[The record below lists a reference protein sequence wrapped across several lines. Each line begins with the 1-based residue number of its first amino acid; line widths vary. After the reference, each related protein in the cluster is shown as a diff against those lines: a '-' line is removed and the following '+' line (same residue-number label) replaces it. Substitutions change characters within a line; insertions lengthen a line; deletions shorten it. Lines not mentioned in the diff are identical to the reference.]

1 MEIRPRPENQ
11 ETALTM
17 TKHPCLI
24 LFALSLPYVG
34 QLKAIPLPGAEQAKE
49 ATRIVKSSGI
59 EREYVPRA
67 QLTTEEEKT
76 VLALAKK
83 QGIIKVVKIKTYN
96 IHPSAARGIS
106 VQGAEITT
114 DREVSYQVL
123 NIKYKKWFHPGAKP
137 GKGEIQ
143 MGEFWAGKPYSRKQT
158 ILWVGETSYRCGS
171 VQVLS
176 FKDAESL
183 LGYCIEGKFTYD
195 PGPRINDKLL
205 DQVDWKRPN
214 RISKRGDAISVGFP
228 HKGGTGSGFFDL
240 QVELVGGKPNIKQM
254 FQAIP

>member
-1 MEIRPRPENQ
+1 MKN
-11 ETALTM
+11 L
-17 TKHPCLI
+17 
-24 LFALSLPYVG
+24 LSLSFSLGLACLP
-34 QLKAIPLPGAEQAKE
+34 QLKAIPLPGSDEAKE
-49 ATRIVKSSGI
+49 VRIVTSGGI
-59 EREYVPRA
+59 TREYVPRA
-67 QLTTEEEKT
+67 QLTAEEEKS

-83 QGIIKVVKIKTYN
+83 VGIAEVVKIKTYN
-96 IHPSAARGIS
+96 LYPSSARGIS
-106 VQGAEITT
+106 VQGAEIIT

-123 NIKYKKWFHPGAKP
+123 NVKYKKWFHPGAKP

-143 MGEFWAGKPYSRKQT
+143 LDNFWAGKPYSRKQI

-171 VQVLS
+171 VQGLS
-176 FKDAESL
+176 FKEAESL
-183 LGYCIEGKFTYD
+183 LGHLIEGKFTYD

-205 DQVDWKRPN
+205 NQVDWEKPN
-214 RISKRGDAISVGFP
+214 RINKRGDAISVGFP

>member
-1 MEIRPRPENQ
+1 MIECRP
-11 ETALTM
+11 L
-17 TKHPCLI
+17 L
-24 LFALSLPYVG
+24 LLVFSLSFIG
-34 QLKAIPLPGAEQAKE
+34 QSRAIPLPGATEEKQE
-49 ATRIVKSSGI
+49 DLSLITKSDGI
-59 EREYVPRA
+59 EREYVSRA
-67 QLTTEEEKT
+67 QLTAEEEKS

-83 QGIIKVVKIKTYN
+83 VGIAEVVKIKTYN
-96 IHPSAARGIS
+96 LYPSSARGIS
-106 VQGAEITT
+106 VQGAEIIT

-171 VQVLS
+171 VQGLS

-183 LGYCIEGKFTYD
+183 LGYFIEGKFTYD

>member
-1 MEIRPRPENQ
+1 MIECRP
-11 ETALTM
+11 L
-17 TKHPCLI
+17 L
-24 LFALSLPYVG
+24 LLVFSLSFIG
-34 QLKAIPLPGAEQAKE
+34 QSRAIPLPGATEEKQE
-49 ATRIVKSSGI
+49 DLSLITKSGGI
-59 EREYVPRA
+59 EREYVSRA
-67 QLTTEEEKT
+67 QLTAEEEKS

-83 QGIIKVVKIKTYN
+83 VGIAEVVKIKTYN
-96 IHPSAARGIS
+96 LYPSSARGIS
-106 VQGAEITT
+106 VQGAEIIT

-143 MGEFWAGKPYSRKQT
+143 MDNFWAGKPYSRKQT

-171 VQVLS
+171 VQGLS
-176 FKDAESL
+176 FKEAESL
-183 LGYCIEGKFTYD
+183 LGHFIEGKFTYD

>member
-1 MEIRPRPENQ
+1 MIKYRS
-11 ETALTM
+11 
-17 TKHPCLI
+17 LI
-24 LFALSLPYVG
+24 LLVLSLSLTG
-34 QLKAIPLPGAEQAKE
+34 QLPAIPPPGVPE
-49 ATRIVKSSGI
+49 TDRGDLSLITKSGGI
-59 EREYVPRA
+59 ERDYRA
-67 QLTTEEEKT
+67 GKLTEEQEKIGI
-76 VLALAKK
+76 ALAKK
-83 QGIIKVVKIKTYN
+83 QGIAKVVKIRTYN
-96 IHPSAARGIS
+96 LYPSSARGIS
-106 VQGAEITT
+106 VQGAEIIT

-123 NIKYKKWFHPGAKP
+123 NVKYKKWFHPGAKP

-171 VQVLS
+171 VQGLS
-176 FKDAESL
+176 FKEAESL
-183 LGYCIEGKFTYD
+183 LGHFIGGKFTYD

-205 DQVDWKRPN
+205 DQVDWEKPN
-214 RISKRGDAISVGFP
+214 RINKRGDAISVGFP

>member
-1 MEIRPRPENQ
+1 MIKYRS
-11 ETALTM
+11 
-17 TKHPCLI
+17 LI
-24 LFALSLPYVG
+24 LLVLSLSLTG
-34 QLKAIPLPGAEQAKE
+34 QLPAIPPPGVPE
-49 ATRIVKSSGI
+49 TDRGDLSLITKSGGI
-59 EREYVPRA
+59 ERDYRA
-67 QLTTEEEKT
+67 GKLTEEQEKI
-76 VLALAKK
+76 VIALAKK
-83 QGIIKVVKIKTYN
+83 QGIAKVVKIRTYN
-96 IHPSAARGIS
+96 LYPSSARGIS
-106 VQGAEITT
+106 VQGAEIIT

-123 NIKYKKWFHPGAKP
+123 NVKYKKWFHPGAKP

-171 VQVLS
+171 VQGLS
-176 FKDAESL
+176 FKEAESL
-183 LGYCIEGKFTYD
+183 LGHFIGGKFTYD

-205 DQVDWKRPN
+205 DQVDWEKPN
-214 RISKRGDAISVGFP
+214 RINKRGDAISVGFP

>member
-1 MEIRPRPENQ
+1 MI
-11 ETALTM
+11 
-17 TKHPCLI
+17 KHRSLI
-24 LFALSLPYVG
+24 LLVLSLSLTG
-34 QLKAIPLPGAEQAKE
+34 QLPAIPPPGVPETE
-49 ATRIVKSSGI
+49 RGDLSLITKSGGI
-59 EREYVPRA
+59 ERDYRA
-67 QLTTEEEKT
+67 GKLTEEQEKI
-76 VLALAKK
+76 VIALAKK
-83 QGIIKVVKIKTYN
+83 QGIAKVVKVRTYN

-106 VQGAEITT
+106 VQGAEIIT

-123 NIKYKKWFHPGAKP
+123 NVKYKKWFHPGTKP

-171 VQVLS
+171 VQGLS
-176 FKDAESL
+176 FKEAESL
-183 LGYCIEGKFTYD
+183 LGHFIEGKFTYD

-205 DQVDWKRPN
+205 DQVDWEKPN
-214 RISKRGDAISVGFP
+214 RINKRGDAISVGFP

>member
-1 MEIRPRPENQ
+1 MIKYRS
-11 ETALTM
+11 
-17 TKHPCLI
+17 LI
-24 LFALSLPYVG
+24 LLVLSLSLTG
-34 QLKAIPLPGAEQAKE
+34 QLPAIPPPGVPE
-49 ATRIVKSSGI
+49 TDRGDLSLITKSGGI
-59 EREYVPRA
+59 ERDYRA
-67 QLTTEEEKT
+67 GKLTEEQEKI
-76 VLALAKK
+76 VIALAKK
-83 QGIIKVVKIKTYN
+83 QGIAKVVKIRTYN

-114 DREVSYQVL
+114 EREVSYQVL

-171 VQVLS
+171 VQGLS
-176 FKDAESL
+176 FKEAESL
-183 LGYCIEGKFTYD
+183 LGHFIEGKFTYD

>member
-1 MEIRPRPENQ
+1 MIERRP
-11 ETALTM
+11 LV
-17 TKHPCLI
+17 L
-24 LFALSLPYVG
+24 LVFSLSFIG

-49 ATRIVKSSGI
+49 ATRIVKSGGI

-67 QLTTEEEKT
+67 QLTKEEEKT

-83 QGIIKVVKIKTYN
+83 QGIAKVVKIKTYN
-96 IHPSAARGIS
+96 LYPSSARGIS
-106 VQGAEITT
+106 VQGAEIIT

-143 MGEFWAGKPYSRKQT
+143 LDDFWAGKPYSRKQT

-171 VQVLS
+171 VQGLS
-176 FKDAESL
+176 FKEAETL
-183 LGYCIEGKFTYD
+183 LGHLIEGKFTYD

-205 DQVDWKRPN
+205 DQVDWKKPS
-214 RISKRGDAISVGFP
+214 RIGKQGDVISVGFP

-240 QVELVGGKPNIKQM
+240 QVELVEGKPNIKQM

>member
-1 MEIRPRPENQ
+1 
-11 ETALTM
+11 M

-34 QLKAIPLPGAEQAKE
+34 QLKAIPLPGSEHPKE
-49 ATRIVKSSGI
+49 ATRIVKSGGI
-59 EREYVPRA
+59 EREYVARA
-67 QLTTEEEKT
+67 RLTPEEEKS

-83 QGIIKVVKIKTYN
+83 VGIAEVVKIKTYN
-96 IHPSAARGIS
+96 LYPSSARGIS
-106 VQGAEITT
+106 VQGAEIIT

-123 NIKYKKWFHPGAKP
+123 NVKYKKWFHPGAKP

-143 MGEFWAGKPYSRKQT
+143 LDNFWAGKPYSRKQT

-171 VQVLS
+171 VQGLS

-183 LGYCIEGKFTYD
+183 LGHFIEGKFTYD

-205 DQVDWKRPN
+205 DQVDWEKPN
-214 RISKRGDAISVGFP
+214 RINKRGDAISVGFP

>member
-1 MEIRPRPENQ
+1 MIKYRS
-11 ETALTM
+11 
-17 TKHPCLI
+17 LI
-24 LFALSLPYVG
+24 LLVLSLSLTG
-34 QLKAIPLPGAEQAKE
+34 QLPAIPPPGVPE
-49 ATRIVKSSGI
+49 TDRGDLSLITKSGGI
-59 EREYVPRA
+59 ERDYRA
-67 QLTTEEEKT
+67 GKLTEEQEKI
-76 VLALAKK
+76 VIALAKK
-83 QGIIKVVKIKTYN
+83 QGIAKVVKIRTYN

-106 VQGAEITT
+106 VQGAEIIT

-123 NIKYKKWFHPGAKP
+123 NVKYKKWFHPGAKP

-171 VQVLS
+171 VQGLS
-176 FKDAESL
+176 FKEAESL
-183 LGYCIEGKFTYD
+183 LGHFIGGKFTYD

-205 DQVDWKRPN
+205 DQVDWEKPN
-214 RISKRGDAISVGFP
+214 RINKRGDAISVGFP

>member
-1 MEIRPRPENQ
+1 MI
-11 ETALTM
+11 
-17 TKHPCLI
+17 KHRSLI
-24 LFALSLPYVG
+24 LLVLSLSLNG
-34 QLKAIPLPGAEQAKE
+34 QLPAIPPPGVPE
-49 ATRIVKSSGI
+49 TDRGDLSLITKSGGI
-59 EREYVPRA
+59 ERDYRA
-67 QLTTEEEKT
+67 GKLTEEQEKI
-76 VLALAKK
+76 VIALAKK
-83 QGIIKVVKIKTYN
+83 QGIAKVVKIRTYN

-106 VQGAEITT
+106 VQGAEIIT
-114 DREVSYQVL
+114 DREVSFQVL
-123 NIKYKKWFHPGAKP
+123 NVKYKKWFRPGAKP

-171 VQVLS
+171 VQGLS
-176 FKDAESL
+176 FKEAESL
-183 LGYCIEGKFTYD
+183 LGYFIEGKFTYG

>member
-1 MEIRPRPENQ
+1 
-11 ETALTM
+11 M

-34 QLKAIPLPGAEQAKE
+34 QLKAIPLPGSEQAKE
-49 ATRIVKSSGI
+49 ATPRTKSGGI
-59 EREYVPRA
+59 TREFVPRA
-67 QLTTEEEKT
+67 QLTAEEEET

-83 QGIIKVVKIKTYN
+83 MGIAEVVKIKTYN
-96 IHPSAARGIS
+96 LYPSSARGIS
-106 VQGAEITT
+106 VQGAEIIT
-114 DREVSYQVL
+114 DREISYQVL
-123 NIKYKKWFHPGAKP
+123 NVKYKKWFHPGAKP
-137 GKGEIQ
+137 AKGEIQ

-171 VQVLS
+171 VQGLS
-176 FKDAESL
+176 FKEAESL
-183 LGYCIEGKFTYD
+183 LGHFIDGKFTYD

-205 DQVDWKRPN
+205 DQVDWEKPN
-214 RISKRGDAISVGFP
+214 RINKRGDAISVGFP

-240 QVELVGGKPNIKQM
+240 QVELVGGKPNIKEM